1 MCTALVL
8 AFLLAWQ
15 GNPYNDGLKAL
26 DEKRYDAA
34 VEDFTK
40 AIAADASDYTAH
52 FNLALAYGL
61 LRKDAE
67 AAVEYRKTLELKPGL
82 YQAQLNLG
90 MLLVRDGQNA
100 EAKTVLS
107 AAVAQKPQE
116 FRPNYLLGEA
126 LLGEK
131 QPAEAEKLFTS
142 ALAIDPKSAAAEL
155 GLARALA
162 RQDRLADAAPHFQ
175 KAGDLDPKF
184 NDGLLELA
192 GLYEAARKYPEAAE
206 LYAKFPG
213 DPAAREHLASMLL
226 AGGKTADSVKEF
238 EAVVAQSP
246 TPANRAALADA
257 YVLNKQPDKAQPLVE
272 QLLQADPGNYQL
284 ILMNA
289 RILRDQRK
297 FQPAAQAFYQALRI
311 KPDVPE
317 TWSDLAGIL
326 VLIDDYGH
334 ALAALDKVRAL
345 NGEKPGHIYLRAI
358 IYDKVRQIK
367 PALASY
373 KEFLAVSGG
382 KYPDEEFKAR
392 QRARI
397 LQTELDKR

>member
-1 MCTALVL
+1 MWTAAVLALV
-8 AFLLAWQ
+8 LAWQ

-26 DEKRYDAA
+26 DEKRYEAA

-67 AAVEYRKTLELKPGL
+67 AIAEYRKTLELKAGL

-90 MLLVRDGQNA
+90 MLLVRNSRGG
-100 EAKTVLS
+100 EAVPVLA
-107 AAVAQKPQE
+107 AAVARKPAE

-131 QPAEAEKLFTS
+131 QPAEAEKSFQA
-142 ALAIDPKSAAAEL
+142 ALAITANSSAAEL

-162 RQDRLADAAPHFQ
+162 QQNRLADAALHFQ
-175 KAGDLDPKF
+175 KAAELDPKY
-184 NDGLLELA
+184 NDALLELA
-192 GLYEAARKYPEAAE
+192 GLYEAARQYPEAAA
-206 LYAKFPG
+206 LYAKFPD
-213 DPAAREHLASMLL
+213 DPGAREHLATVLL

-238 EAVVAQSP
+238 EAVVAKSP

-272 QLLQADPGNYQL
+272 ELLRTDSNNYQI
-284 ILMNA
+284 ILMYA

-297 FQPAAQAFYQALRI
+297 FQPAAQEFYKALKI
-311 KPDVPE
+311 KPDAAE

-326 VLIDDYGH
+326 VLVDDYGN
-334 ALAALDKVRAL
+334 AMAALDRVRAL
-345 NGEKPGHIYLRAI
+345 HGEKPGHVYLRAI
-358 IYDKVRQIK
+358 IYDKVRQLK

-373 KEFLAVSGG
+373 KQFLEEAGG

-397 LQTELDKR
+397 IQTELNRR